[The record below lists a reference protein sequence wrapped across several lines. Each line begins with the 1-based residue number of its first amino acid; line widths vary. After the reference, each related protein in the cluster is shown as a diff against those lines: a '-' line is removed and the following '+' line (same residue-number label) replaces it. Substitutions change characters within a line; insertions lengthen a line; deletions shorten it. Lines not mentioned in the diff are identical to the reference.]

1 MTAYIVLGSTV
12 RLAATTSSTGTAIS
26 PAAANSGVGGATG
39 PTFFKVVNTSTTV
52 PVFFATGATAPT
64 AVSAQVGSNCIAPG
78 ATDFIQVGVPGQAPA
93 TVYFAVIAA
102 SSVDVYV
109 TPVALV

>member
-78 ATDFIQVGVPGQAPA
+78 ATDFIQVGVAGQPA
-93 TVYFAVIAA
+93 VEIFFAVVAA
-102 SSVDVYV
+102 SSTAVYV
-109 TPVALV
+109 TPITRV